1 MKLILVL
8 TQLYITANGS
18 IEILTNLCRS
28 VRLLNTKQIS
38 KKIEMVLLFFKEI
51 IMIISSLAT
60 ARQTRRSQLVRVT
73 LAASARL
80 WRVQVQN
87 FS

>member
-51 IMIISSLAT
+51 IMIISSQIIEMSNLKTFALT
-60 ARQTRRSQLVRVT
+60 VKEIE
-73 LAASARL
+73 
-80 WRVQVQN
+80 
-87 FS
+87 

>member
-1 MKLILVL
+1 MFAKHFIFNKMAFKNQLAHECRGLVHD
-8 TQLYITANGS
+8 
-18 IEILTNLCRS
+18 
-28 VRLLNTKQIS
+28 
-38 KKIEMVLLFFKEI
+38 
-51 IMIISSLAT
+51 
-60 ARQTRRSQLVRVT
+60 SQLVRVT